1 MPTVVIEGPQLSMLR
16 KRRLMVSITRAV
28 AQAYDWPEDQ
38 IIIILHA
45 NPDQNIARGGR
56 LLSDRREREVR

>member
-1 MPTVVIEGPQLSMLR
+1 MPTVILEGPQLSLLR

-38 IIIILHA
+38 IIILHA